1 MRYETTKPISTRNQF
16 NSFLTD
22 RVLNDYFSSSD
33 DTSNSA
39 FPTVDII
46 EKNDQYLVQ
55 ADLPGMNQKDI
66 EIGLTNGVLTIR
78 GERKRH
84 EETEKEGY
92 YRTER
97 VTGQFTRSFTVNDVD
112 EKNIKAEYGNG
123 VLTVHLPKA
132 EEKKE
137 RKIAIT

>member
-1 MRYETTKPISTRNQF
+1 M
-16 NSFLTD
+16 
-22 RVLNDYFSSSD
+22 
-33 DTSNSA
+33 
-39 FPTVDII
+39 DII